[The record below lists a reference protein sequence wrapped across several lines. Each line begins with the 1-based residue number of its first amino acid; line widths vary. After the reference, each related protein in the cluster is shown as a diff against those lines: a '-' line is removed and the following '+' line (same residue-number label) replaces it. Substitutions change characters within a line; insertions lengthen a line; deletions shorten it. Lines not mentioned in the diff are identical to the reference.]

1 MELEQELAL
10 LAMSFKLVVSRIQA
24 LSSTQELTM
33 VVTLRQII
41 SVYLTNGYHWSS
53 VLKGLSDLALE
64 ETVGETP
71 ELIPTWQTVSTLLQT
86 ASQEAEGEVRE
97 LP

>member
-24 LSSTQELTM
+24 LNLNRELCM
-33 VVTLRQII
+33 VVTLRQLI
-41 SVYLTNGYHWSS
+41 SVYQNNQYHWSS

-71 ELIPTWQTVSTLLQT
+71 ELIPTWQRVSTLLQT
-86 ASQEAEGEVRE
+86 AAQEAETQGRE